1 MILEKLVYVLPG
13 GVDVNKKLNTKSM
26 NLTRYNPNRFFGNID
41 DFLNQTL
48 RSFSPSPITPAP
60 GAYRYEEKDSYRLR
74 LNLTGFAREEIAI
87 SLKNRMLTIIAKS
100 EREDAFFSSFERAYN
115 LPKNINPNGI
125 NAKLENGVLDLSF
138 KKLTT
143 QEPSVRKIKIC

>member
-1 MILEKLVYVLPG
+1 
-13 GVDVNKKLNTKSM
+13 M
-26 NLTRYNPNRFFGNID
+26 NLTHYNPNRFFGNID

-48 RSFSPSPITPAP
+48 RNFSPSPITPAP

-74 LNLTGFAREEIAI
+74 LNLPGFAREEIAI
-87 SLKNRMLTIIAKS
+87 SLEKQILTIIAKS
-100 EREDAFFSSFERAYN
+100 EREDPFPSSFERSYN

-138 KKLTT
+138 KKLTD
-143 QEPSVRKIKIC
+143 QEPNVRKIKIS

>member
-1 MILEKLVYVLPG
+1 
-13 GVDVNKKLNTKSM
+13 M
-26 NLTRYNPNRFFGNID
+26 NLTHYNPNRLFGNID

-48 RSFSPSPITPAP
+48 RNFSPSPITPAP

-74 LNLTGFAREEIAI
+74 LNLPGFAREEIAI
-87 SLKNRMLTIIAKS
+87 SLEKQILTIIAKS
-100 EREDAFFSSFERAYN
+100 EREDPFSSSFERSYN

-138 KKLTT
+138 KKLTD
-143 QEPSVRKIKIC
+143 QEPNVRKIKIS

>member
-1 MILEKLVYVLPG
+1 
-13 GVDVNKKLNTKSM
+13 M
-26 NLTRYNPNRFFGNID
+26 NLTHYNPNRFFGNID

-48 RSFSPSPITPAP
+48 RSFSQSPITPAP

-74 LNLTGFAREEIAI
+74 LNLPGFAREEIAI
-87 SLKNRMLTIIAKS
+87 SLEKQILTIIAKS
-100 EREDAFFSSFERAYN
+100 EREDPFSSSFERSYN

-138 KKLTT
+138 KKLID
-143 QEPSVRKIKIC
+143 QEPNVRKIKIS

>member
-13 GVDVNKKLNTKSM
+13 RVDVNKKLNTKSM
-26 NLTRYNPNRFFGNID
+26 NLTCYNPNRFFGNLD

-48 RSFSPSPITPAP
+48 RSFSPSPITPAS
-60 GAYRYEEKDSYRLR
+60 GVYRYEEKDCYRLR
-74 LNLTGFAREEIAI
+74 LNLPGFTRKEIAI
-87 SLKNRMLTIIAKS
+87 SLEKKLLTIIAKS
-100 EREDAFFSSFERAYN
+100 EREDAFFSSFERSYD

-138 KKLTT
+138 KKLID
-143 QEPSVRKIKIC
+143 QEPKVRKIKIC

>member
-1 MILEKLVYVLPG
+1 
-13 GVDVNKKLNTKSM
+13 M
-26 NLTRYNPNRFFGNID
+26 NLTHYNPNRFFGNID

-48 RSFSPSPITPAP
+48 RSFSPSPNISSP

-74 LNLTGFAREEIAI
+74 LDLPGFTREEIVI
-87 SLKNRMLTIIAKS
+87 SLEKQMLSIIAKS
-100 EREDAFFSSFERAYN
+100 EREDAFSSSFERTYN

-138 KKLTT
+138 KKLTD
-143 QEPSVRKIKIC
+143 QKPSVRKIKIT

>member
-13 GVDVNKKLNTKSM
+13 GVNVNKKLNTKSM

-60 GAYRYEEKDSYRLR
+60 GAYSYEEKDSYRLR

-100 EREDAFFSSFERAYN
+100 EREDAFLPGFERTYN
-115 LPKNINPNGI
+115 LPDDINPNDI
-125 NAKLENGVLDLSF
+125 NAKLKNGVLDLSF
-138 KKLTT
+138 KKLTA
-143 QEPSVRKIKIC
+143 QESGVRNIEIC